1 MEGRGFRD
9 HYAEFQ
15 AKNAEILGASF
26 DDAKQN
32 AAFAEEQG
40 FPFPLLCDVDRT
52 LGIAYGAAESA
63 SSEVPKRI
71 SYVIGPDGKIAHA
84 YPKVSPKTHPEEV
97 LAVL

>member
-26 DDAKQN
+26 DSIEDN
-32 AAFAEEQG
+32 AAFARKQG
-40 FPFPLLCDVDRT
+40 YSFPLLCDVKREI
-52 LGIAYGAAESA
+52 GVAYGAASSPESGNA
-63 SSEVPKRI
+63 SRI
-71 SYVIGPDGKIAHA
+71 SYVIGPDGKITHA
-84 YPKVSPKTHPEEV
+84 YPKVSPKDHPDEV